1 MTIDLKDG
9 HVDIHNNA
17 SEDWIIH
24 LMDTGLDTMTAGRVK
39 RLQPWLENETF
50 MITYGD
56 AVANLNIQALL
67 EFHKCS
73 ATAFETIEKIDQY
86 QV

>member
-9 HVDIHNNA
+9 HIDVHNNVV
-17 SEDWIIH
+17 ENWIIH

-39 RLQPWLENETF
+39 RLLKNETF
-50 MITYGD
+50 MVIYGD
-56 AVANLNIQALL
+56 GVANLSTNKLL
-67 EFHKCS
+67 ESHKCL